1 MKYATFA
8 ALVATVAAEQ
18 TCNTSE
24 TSWKL
29 YKDSDC
35 KKVNKKLTK
44 KFGKLRKEDAHMWSG
59 DCETS
64 EFNGKD
70 MSLVVNC
77 DADGF
82 HEKVWKNKNCKGK
95 AAAKMNYKWGKCN

>member
-1 MKYATFA
+1 
-8 ALVATVAAEQ
+8 
-18 TCNTSE
+18 
-24 TSWKL
+24 
-29 YKDSDC
+29 
-35 KKVNKKLTK
+35 
-44 KFGKLRKEDAHMWSG
+44 MWSG

-70 MSLVVNC
+70 MSLVVKC